1 MSKLSYCIF
10 RVNRLRWYLVVLSLI
25 IFLILLVQFVHFIIV
40 PANSSGVLTTINIPP
55 GASFKKISNILYE
68 KHIIKHRLDF
78 KLLAYIMGATH
89 SLKYGEYLLSSSMR
103 PMIILEKLL
112 SGEVV
117 LHEVTI
123 PEGYTDEDIAQ
134 TLYQKGLLT
143 NINEFMELTRDKSFI
158 ASLDITAPTLEGFLY
173 PDTYK
178 LSKGLSPK
186 EIIKKMV
193 DQFKLIY
200 TPQLQQR
207 AKEMGM
213 SMLQVVTL
221 ASMIEKETSV
231 PSERFLISAVF
242 HNRLKLGMRLQ
253 SDPTVIYA
261 LHITNDVITKADL
274 RKKNPY
280 NTYTNY
286 GLPPGPICNPGSES
300 IIAAL
305 YPANVKY
312 LYFVA
317 NNDGSHVFTR
327 TLKEHNYYVNL
338 YQRQRYK
345 GDKYVE
351 KLHNEHS
358 K

>member
-1 MSKLSYCIF
+1 MLKKIK
-10 RVNRLRWYLVVLSLI
+10 WYVIVLSLVI
-25 IFLILLVQFVHFIIV
+25 PLLILVQFVHFLVV
-40 PANSSGVLTTINIPP
+40 PANSGGVLTTINIPQ
-55 GASFKKISNILYE
+55 GATFQKVSNILKE
-68 KHIIKHRLDF
+68 KHIINDKFYF
-78 KLLAYIMGATH
+78 KVLAYIMGATH
-89 SLKYGEYLLSSSMR
+89 NLKYGEYLLSSSMR
-103 PMIILEKLL
+103 PLTILEKLL

-117 LHEVTI
+117 LHEITI
-123 PEGYTDEDIAQ
+123 PEGYTDQEIAQ
-134 TLYQKGLLT
+134 TLNEKGLLT
-143 NINEFMELTRDKSFI
+143 DVNRFMQLTKDKAFI
-158 ASLDITAPTLEGFLY
+158 ASLGITANTLEGFLY

-193 DQFKLIY
+193 DQFKLSY
-200 TPQLQQR
+200 TPELQQR
-207 AKEMGM
+207 AKEMRM

-221 ASMIEKETSV
+221 ASIIEKETSI

-242 HNRLKLGMRLQ
+242 HNRLKFGMRLQ

-274 RKKNPY
+274 RKRNPY
-280 NTYTNY
+280 NTYTHY
-286 GLPPGPICNPGSES
+286 GLPPGPICNPGKES

-317 NNDGSHVFTR
+317 NNEGSHVFTK

-338 YQRQRYK
+338 YQRHKYK
-345 GDKYVE
+345 GEIYDE
-351 KLHNEHS
+351 RLHNKHS